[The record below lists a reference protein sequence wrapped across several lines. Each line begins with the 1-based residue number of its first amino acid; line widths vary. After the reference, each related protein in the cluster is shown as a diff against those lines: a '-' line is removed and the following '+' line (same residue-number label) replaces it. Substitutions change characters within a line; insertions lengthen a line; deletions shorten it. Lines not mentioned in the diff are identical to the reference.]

1 MWNDVKNLNTMTNAL
16 IGLCLL
22 MVLAS
27 GVWWVIQRPY
37 FTLQTVEIKGVN
49 NSGELRHVSEVSI
62 RSFAVPRLQG
72 NFFTLNLDAA
82 RSSFE
87 AVPWVRKASLQRIW
101 PNKLVVT
108 LEEHQVLGTWGQDG
122 RLVSVFGDVFTANLA
137 EAEDDV
143 VLIKFSGPDGSE
155 KEVVEQYKNLKLW
168 FAPINLEPEFVQYSS
183 RYAWT
188 VYLNNGMRVE
198 LGRSSESVTIK
209 KRVEQLLKVYPQ
221 LVTRLQGGIES
232 VDMRYPNGL
241 ALKSTQANFGN
252 TTKLK

>member
-1 MWNDVKNLNTMTNAL
+1 MWNDVKNLNIMTNAL
-16 IGLCLL
+16 IGLSLL

-27 GVWWVIQRPY
+27 GLWWVIQRPY
-37 FTLQTVEIKGVN
+37 FTLQKIEIKGASS
-49 NSGELRHVSEVSI
+49 SGELRHVNELSI
-62 RSFAVPRLQG
+62 RNFAVPRLQG
-72 NFFTLNLDAA
+72 NFFTLNLDMA

-101 PNKLVVT
+101 PNKLVVS
-108 LEEHQVLGTWGQDG
+108 LEEHQVLGTWGENG
-122 RLVSVFGDVFTANLA
+122 RLVSVYGDIFTANLA
-137 EAEDDV
+137 EAEEDAT
-143 VLIKFSGPDGSE
+143 LIKFSGPDGSE
-155 KEVVEQYKNLKLW
+155 KEVVDQYKNLKLW
-168 FAPINLEPEFVQYSS
+168 FAPISLEPEYVQYSS

-198 LGRSSESVTIK
+198 LGRSTEPAMIK

-241 ALKSTQANFGN
+241 ALKSTQAQFRS
-252 TTKLK
+252 TKELK